1 MHFKKNVR
9 ISDGVLTESSGYR
22 TPRGA
27 SSDFPRPFVM
37 DLPVDLFGCSIF
49 NKMALWLLNS
59 PIIVV
64 EIRRQTKRQFFTS
77 PRNQTEQWSHD

>member
-1 MHFKKNVR
+1 
-9 ISDGVLTESSGYR
+9 
-22 TPRGA
+22 
-27 SSDFPRPFVM
+27 M

-64 EIRRQTKRQFFTS
+64 EIRRQTKRTIFLHHQETKLNNGRMIKRSF
-77 PRNQTEQWSHD
+77 RNRDWPVGSMV